1 VRLED
6 LGNIAIAWTRRDVR
20 LWQLA
25 GLGFLV
31 SLAIV
36 GPTFWWEENWS
47 GAPLIDRGGFLWI
60 FPSAIMALGFFLGG
74 AVAGCRCRTIK
85 VAALQGFA
93 ASTATIGVIFAADLH
108 RRHVH
113 GKHLVALVA
122 VYWVG
127 ALCVAGLVS
136 GLGATFGR
144 ARAVEIRRRGGR

>member
-60 FPSAIMALGFFLGG
+60 FPSAIM
-74 AVAGCRCRTIK
+74 
-85 VAALQGFA
+85 AALQGFA